1 MATSLHPLVDRGP
14 HAGAADFKGGTLR
27 CRCKSAQVEV
37 RVDAQV
43 AFNHACGCT
52 KCWKPQGSLFSVVG
66 VVSRDKVSTL
76 AHGEKLSVV
85 DPKAPIRRHACVAC
99 GVHMF
104 GRIDN
109 EEHAF
114 FGLDFIH
121 VELSKD
127 PGWDGPG
134 FAAFVSSLIEG
145 GVPPS
150 QMVAIRDQLRGQG
163 LEPYD
168 CLSPPLMDALATVA
182 AERNGTLK
190 EH

>member
-1 MATSLHPLVDRGP
+1 M
-14 HAGAADFKGGTLR
+14 
-27 CRCKSAQVEV
+27 EV